1 MLVESKNKLI
11 LMKLLIL
18 SVIRPIMKNIGYL
31 ILLLFIQISCTQSKS
46 MSITELTPQDLE
58 NAVLIDVRTPEEYV
72 EGHFDDAV
80 NINWYDEDFI
90 KQFEKE
96 KIEKDKTIYV
106 YCKKGGRSASAAEL
120 LTSSGYKNVID
131 LLGGYDALEE
141 KN

>member
-1 MLVESKNKLI
+1 
-11 LMKLLIL
+11 
-18 SVIRPIMKNIGYL
+18 MKNIGYL
-31 ILLLFIQISCTQSKS
+31 ILLLITQISCTQSKS

-58 NAVLIDVRTPEEYV
+58 NAVLIDVRTPEEYA
-72 EGHFDDAV
+72 EGHFDNAV

>member
-1 MLVESKNKLI
+1 
-11 LMKLLIL
+11 
-18 SVIRPIMKNIGYL
+18 MKNIGYL
-31 ILLLFIQISCTQSKS
+31 ILLLVIQISCTQTKS

-58 NAVLIDVRTPEEYV
+58 NAVLIDVRAPEEYA
-72 EGHFDDAV
+72 EGHLDNAV
-80 NINWYDEDFI
+80 NINWYDESFMNEFKTI
-90 KQFEKE
+90 EKE
-96 KIEKDKTIYV
+96 KTIYV